1 MRLSYNGLTGD
12 KRAEG
17 KCVVA
22 VLAVLLPCFPS
33 LTAPLSPLPA
43 EAKQLELLR
52 GLAGVTAN
60 FFDSSDDYWDRVV
73 TDGQILSATE
83 GEQVSKNF
91 ECVLQD

>member
-1 MRLSYNGLTGD
+1 MRLTYDGLSGD

-17 KCVVA
+17 ECIVA
-22 VLAVLLPCFPS
+22 VFAVLLPCFPS
-33 LTAPLSPLPA
+33 LTAPSSPLPA
-43 EAKQLELLR
+43 EAKRLELLR

-60 FFDSSDDYWDRVV
+60 FFDSSEVYWDKVV
-73 TDGQILSATE
+73 TDGQILSAKE